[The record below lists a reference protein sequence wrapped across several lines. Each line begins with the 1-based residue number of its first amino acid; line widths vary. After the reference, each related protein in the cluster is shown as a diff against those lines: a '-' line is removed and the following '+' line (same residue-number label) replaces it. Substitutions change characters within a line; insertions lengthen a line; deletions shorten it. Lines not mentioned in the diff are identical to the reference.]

1 MRLFTPSFRLP
12 HHLLQLRLRQ
22 GISQQHLQP
31 GRKGEELEGRGNTP
45 RTLGI
50 TSFLPPLQCGAIRR
64 LGFLGVSRILI
75 MVVGLS
81 LRKWC
86 EVVRGLGLFEVLGSI
101 ILVGGLSSVWCGAVP
116 GTPKCECMGRDR
128 AVVWGITLG
137 AGGSVGRETG
147 SYRDVCVYVCMY
159 VFTYV
164 HMHVCTYARIYVC
177 VYVCL
182 CIYICVCVRVYVHV
196 HVHVH
201 V

>member
-1 MRLFTPSFRLP
+1 
-12 HHLLQLRLRQ
+12 
-22 GISQQHLQP
+22 
-31 GRKGEELEGRGNTP
+31 
-45 RTLGI
+45 
-50 TSFLPPLQCGAIRR
+50 
-64 LGFLGVSRILI
+64 

-159 VFTYV
+159 VCIYVRTYAC
-164 HMHVCTYARIYVC
+164 MHVRTYLCMCVC
-177 VYVCL
+177 VSMY
-182 CIYICVCVRVYVHV
+182 IYIYMCVCVRVYVHV